1 MCISDGLGTAL
12 LHSVLTVAPG
22 GRWGTISVFRK
33 QKRAQRGSFV
43 PRSAVRTGQDGVRH
57 RSLSEAGAP
66 ALAALPCCPLLSL
79 LIPHEPESVNHKF
92 FSSLIKHQFLT
103 VPESKANRAAVCTK
117 RKKKK
122 KSQQSVQSS
131 LAKPL
136 FSKQRP
142 HDLQRQRSRK
152 TAIILIN
159 SLKWKYVK

>member
-43 PRSAVRTGQDGVRH
+43 PCSAVRTGQDGVRH

-103 VPESKANRAAVCTK
+103 VLESKANRAAVCTK

-122 KSQQSVQSS
+122 KSHSS
-131 LAKPL
+131 LYKVHWLNPFSPNKGLMTYKDKDPGKQPL
-136 FSKQRP
+136 S
-142 HDLQRQRSRK
+142 
-152 TAIILIN
+152 
-159 SLKWKYVK
+159 

>member
-103 VPESKANRAAVCTK
+103 VPPVPGVQSQQSCSLHQKKKKKVTAVCTK
-117 RKKKK
+117 
-122 KSQQSVQSS
+122 
-131 LAKPL
+131 
-136 FSKQRP
+136 F
-142 HDLQRQRSRK
+142 
-152 TAIILIN
+152 TG
-159 SLKWKYVK
+159 